1 MFPILR
7 ILIELNVAITAYFM
21 MVDLYSG
28 IMFGVAIIIN
38 LLVTFF
44 MQNYS
49 IKKDYLCCRD
59 VDYLILFKSL
69 IYVAYAMD
77 ALAVAYPSSVM
88 MLCALIAHVGIALTM
103 YILYFVRGITIYE
116 HSISRT
122 ILIGLIVVYLSL
134 VTGQLC
140 DELCRFFQYYNTQL
154 DMLYAGVFCL
164 QIGVLSYCLFCH
176 IREHSLGDKQ
186 KSLKNKVYFV
196 GDKVGSFSASI

>member
-1 MFPILR
+1 
-7 ILIELNVAITAYFM
+7 M

-28 IMFGVAIIIN
+28 IMFGVAVISN

-49 IKKDYLCCRD
+49 VKKDYLCCRD
-59 VDYLILFKSL
+59 IDYLILFKSL

-77 ALAVAYPSSVM
+77 ALAVAYPSAVM
-88 MLCALIAHVGIALTM
+88 MVCALIAHFGIALTL
-103 YILYFVRGITIYE
+103 YALYFVRGITIYE

-154 DMLYAGVFCL
+154 DMLYAGIFCL
-164 QIGVLSYCLFCH
+164 LISVVSYSLFCH
-176 IREHSLGDKQ
+176 IREQSLGDKQ
-186 KSLKNKVYFV
+186 KSLKNTVYLV
-196 GDKVGSFSASI
+196 GDKVGNFSASI

>member
-1 MFPILR
+1 
-7 ILIELNVAITAYFM
+7 VA
-21 MVDLYSG
+21 V
-28 IMFGVAIIIN
+28 VIN

-49 IKKDYLCCRD
+49 FKKDYLCCRD

-77 ALAVAYPSSVM
+77 ALVVAYPSSAM
-88 MLCALIAHVGIALTM
+88 MLCALIAHFGIALAM
-103 YILYFVRGITIYE
+103 YTLYFVRGITIYE

-140 DELCRFFQYYNTQL
+140 DEFCRLFQYYNTQL

-164 QIGVLSYCLFCH
+164 LISTLSYILFCH
-176 IREHSLGDKQ
+176 IREQSLGDKK
-186 KSLKNKVYFV
+186 KSLKNKIYFI
-196 GDKVGSFSASI
+196 GDKVDSFSANI